1 MTPPGAPE
9 LYTAME
15 RTWCPAARWRAGPWM
30 IRDGQGGGQ
39 RVSATTAEADWQ
51 PGDIAAAEAEMQA
64 LGQPRLFMIRDG
76 EAELDAAL
84 AVRGYAV
91 VDPVVLYLIEPAR
104 LTGTPLPR
112 VSAFRLWPP
121 LAIMADL
128 WAAGGIGP
136 ARLAVM
142 ARVAGPKTA
151 ILARQSDRPAGVA
164 FVAMDGDIAMV
175 HAIEVIG
182 AQRRQGVG
190 RNILRAA
197 AFWAQDQGAAW
208 LGLAVT
214 RANRPANA
222 LYASLGMAVVGQY
235 HYRKKGP

>member
-9 LYTAME
+9 LCTAME

-30 IRDGQGGGQ
+30 IRDGRGGGQ
-39 RVSATTAEADWQ
+39 RVSAATAEAEWQ
-51 PGDIAAAEAEMQA
+51 PGDIAGAEAEMQA

-76 EAELDAAL
+76 EADLDEAL
-84 AVRGYAV
+84 EGRGYAV
-91 VDPVVLYLIEPAR
+91 VDPVVLYLIEATR
-104 LTGTPLPR
+104 LTGAPLPP
-112 VSAFRLWPP
+112 VSAFQLWPP

-142 ARVAGPKTA
+142 ERVAGPKTA
-151 ILARQSDRPAGVA
+151 ILARHADRPAGVA
-164 FVAMDGDIAMV
+164 FAALDGDIAMV
-175 HAIEVIG
+175 HAIEVAG

-190 RNILRAA
+190 RIVLRAA
-197 AFWAQDQGAAW
+197 AFWAKERGAAW

-222 LYASLGMAVVGQY
+222 LYASLGMVVVGQY
-235 HYRKKGP
+235 HYRKRSP